1 MNQLPHKLLP
11 GVHRVCQ
18 SGKKMGV
25 GYEWLNN
32 IADVHPGKQMTKH
45 A

>member
-1 MNQLPHKLLP
+1 MNQLPHKLL
-11 GVHRVCQ
+11 GTSSMSERE
-18 SGKKMGV
+18 KMGV